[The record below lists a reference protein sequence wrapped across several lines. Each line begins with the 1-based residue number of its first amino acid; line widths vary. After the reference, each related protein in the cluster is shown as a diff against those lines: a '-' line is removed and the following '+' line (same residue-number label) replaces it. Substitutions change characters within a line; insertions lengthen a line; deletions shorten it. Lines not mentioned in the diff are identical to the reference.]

1 MTTPNDWGPHLWKI
15 LHIYTE
21 HIGKQTNEILST
33 DEIRAFT
40 NFLKSLEFAMPCAK
54 CRAHYKRWRIQK
66 PIDHF
71 MHYRGITLHNMLREW
86 LWSLHDEVN
95 RENSSSYNSP
105 PLETL
110 SETYLAFTR
119 MDLQNNIQECT
130 KSFKKALEHS
140 LISYEA
146 FHKFR
151 ITLSLLSRLVYVN

>member
-1 MTTPNDWGPHLWKI
+1 MTTPKDWGPHLWKI

-40 NFLKSLEFAMPCAK
+40 QFLKSLEFAMPCAK
-54 CRAHYKRWRIQK
+54 CRAHYKRWRTAK

-71 MHYRGITLHNMLREW
+71 MYYRGITLRTTVREW
-86 LWSLHDEVN
+86 LWGLHDEVN
-95 RENSSSYNSP
+95 RENSLESP
-105 PLETL
+105 HIDTV
-110 SETYLAFTR
+110 SETYTAFTR
-119 MDLQNNIQECT
+119 TDLQNSIQECT
-130 KSFKKALEHS
+130 KSFKKALEQS

-151 ITLSLLSRLVYVN
+151 ITISLLSRLVYVN